1 MYKQATIKTPILFGL
16 TTLLLSSCSLLNTPL
31 DQVSENDDNIFTSPM
46 RDPKIFQDVIT
57 ETTTTISSAETGANI
72 KLAPVLAVKGTAE
85 SAPLFVTPKLPNT
98 LVSRLNFNNMPLS
111 AFINE
116 IFSNQ
121 LSLDYVLGPS
131 IGDIT
136 DLVTMRLNNKVS
148 HADLYG
154 LASRTLRAYGVT
166 TALRDDVLFFSYS
179 GETSNEEIPLLL
191 TGRALPTVPSTN
203 RPIFYIYPLQ
213 AVRTPTV
220 RSLLTGMFN
229 TKELIVDE
237 DAMRNALVFRGPQSL
252 VNQAVEATR
261 LLDLPVMKGMLSR
274 VFKPSLNNV
283 VNLADNLERVLNAQ
297 GYSVTQPPGIA
308 AIRLLPLESV
318 NQLVIFTRSSEVLEH
333 VLAWAQTLEEEEY
346 SQVEY
351 GLFNYQ
357 VQSTSALHIVETIRT
372 LGIASFT
379 SPTSQVTSQ
388 PGGIRSSPNTTTTTN
403 NSFAVDEQLNTI
415 LFSGNGNDWLQVLTI
430 IKTLD
435 KPTPSVMVEVILAE
449 VQLKDVKQ
457 RGIEWLANSSTN
469 KFGIN
474 FGTLDGLG
482 IGGSGFRLALDNAGQ
497 TRALLNFFYNNEQAV
512 IRSRPRLMVKSGGTG
527 TIDVGNEIPIITTN
541 TKSLDNPNA
550 PLVQNISYRKTGVL
564 LDIKPIVH
572 AAGFVEIEIS
582 QELSEA
588 VATSSSNIDSPTI
601 LNRKLTTTVTLQDG
615 GSVLIGGLISSNSSK
630 GSRGVP
636 FFGQLPILKEFFSG
650 RTNDQLRTELMIMI
664 IPYILSTPNEAEGL
678 GDELQRARMKLLSD

>member
-1 MYKQATIKTPILFGL
+1 M
-16 TTLLLSSCSLLNTPL
+16 
-31 DQVSENDDNIFTSPM
+31 
-46 RDPKIFQDVIT
+46 
-57 ETTTTISSAETGANI
+57 
-72 KLAPVLAVKGTAE
+72 PV
-85 SAPLFVTPKLPNT
+85 
-98 LVSRLNFNNMPLS
+98 S

-166 TALRDDVLFFSYS
+166 TDLRDDVLFFSYS

-191 TGRALPTVPSTN
+191 TGRALPSVPSTN

-220 RSLLTGMFN
+220 RSLITGMFN

-357 VQSTSALHIVETIRT
+357 VQSTSALHIVETIKA

-435 KPTPSVMVEVILAE
+435 KPAPSVMVEVILAE

-469 KFGIN
+469 EFGIN

-541 TKSLDNPNA
+541 TKSSDNLNA

-636 FFGQLPILKEFFSG
+636 FFGQLPLLKEFFSG
-650 RTNDQLRTELMIMI
+650 RTDDQLRTELMIMI

>member
-57 ETTTTISSAETGANI
+57 ETTTTIPSAETGANI

-98 LVSRLNFNNMPLS
+98 LVSRLNFNNMPVS

-166 TALRDDVLFFSYS
+166 TDLRDDVLFFSYS

-220 RSLLTGMFN
+220 RSLIKGMFN

-237 DAMRNALVFRGPQSL
+237 DMTRNALVFRGPQSL

-318 NQLVIFTRSSEVLEH
+318 NQLVIFTRSSQVLEH

-357 VQSTSALHIVETIRT
+357 VQSTSALHIVDTIKA

-449 VQLKDVKQ
+449 VQLKDVRQ

-527 TIDVGNEIPIITTN
+527 TIDVGNEIPVITTN
-541 TKSLDNPNA
+541 TKSSDNLNA

-636 FFGQLPILKEFFSG
+636 FFGQLPLLKEFFSG
-650 RTNDQLRTELMIMI
+650 RTDDQLRTELMIMI

>member
-449 VQLKDVKQ
+449 VQLKDVRQ
-457 RGIEWLANSSTN
+457 RGIEWLANSATN
-469 KFGIN
+469 QFGIN

-482 IGGSGFRLALDNAGQ
+482 VGGSGFRLTLDNAGQ
-497 TRALLNFFYNNEQAV
+497 TRALLNFFYNNEKAV

-588 VATSSSNIDSPTI
+588 IATSSSNIDSPTI
-601 LNRKLTTTVTLQDG
+601 INRKLTTTVTLQDG

>member
-1 MYKQATIKTPILFGL
+1 MYKKATIKTPILFGL

-98 LVSRLNFNNMPLS
+98 LVSRLNFNNMPVS

-357 VQSTSALHIVETIRT
+357 VQSTSALHIVETIRD

-379 SPTSQVTSQ
+379 SPTSQIASQ
-388 PGGIRSSPNTTTTTN
+388 PGGIRSSPNTTTTAN
-403 NSFAVDEQLNTI
+403 NRFAVDEQLNTI

-430 IKTLD
+430 IQALD
-435 KPTPSVMVEVILAE
+435 KPAPSVMVEVILAE
-449 VQLKDVKQ
+449 VQLKDVRQ
-457 RGIEWLANSSTN
+457 RGIEWLANSATN
-469 KFGIN
+469 QFGIN

-482 IGGSGFRLALDNAGQ
+482 VGGSGFRLTLDNAGQ
-497 TRALLNFFYNNEQAV
+497 TRALLNFFYNNEKAV